1 MSASQLHRF
10 LMRAAFSGAYIFAWI
25 AAFHALWILS
35 GSMVA
40 AFTGVAITYALMHT
54 VTILA
59 LPLAARNMRH
69 GSRRTLEA
77 AILSAAAAFAGIG
90 GFYLTSDLSFTWV
103 MGGFALL
110 MGIYRALYY
119 VPYEL
124 SRGGSSRIAFLEILI
139 ALMPACAGVLI
150 ATGFHMPQTLYF
162 AAAAICVLALLPIYF
177 MPDKHEGFSWSYRQT
192 FHELFAPQH
201 RTLLAI
207 SVTEGLEATTLLLVW
222 PISIWLLV
230 EQSYPLL
237 GVILSSTLLLTMVSR
252 LVLRRLGVVPTPV
265 VAAAISVS
273 GWALR
278 YFAGNAVSVM
288 LIDAY
293 AHAPTDPRKKG
304 FDLATHEH
312 VVDNHTYVDEYT
324 ALKEMGNALGRI
336 LMCALIVLLSLSLN
350 PALVVGGAFVGA
362 ASASVATILLM
373 RGHRRSAF

>member
-10 LMRAAFSGAYIFAWI
+10 LMRAALSSAHVFAWI
-25 AAFHALWILS
+25 AAFHALLIMS
-35 GSMVA
+35 GSIA
-40 AFTGVAITYALMHT
+40 SAFAGVAITYALMHT

-77 AILSAAAAFAGIG
+77 AILCAGAAFAGIG

-103 MGGFALL
+103 MGGFAFL

-124 SRGGSSRIAFLEILI
+124 SRGGASRIAFLEILI
-139 ALMPACAGVLI
+139 ALIPAGAGILI
-150 ATGFHMPQTLYF
+150 ATGFFMPQALYF
-162 AAAAICVLALLPIYF
+162 GAAGLCALALLPIYF

-207 SVTEGLEATTLLLVW
+207 SMAEGLEATALLLVW

-237 GVILSSTLLLTMVSR
+237 GVILSATLLLTMVTR
-252 LVLRRLGVVPTPV
+252 LLLRRFGIVPTPV
-265 VAAAISVS
+265 VAAAMSS
-273 GWALR
+273 SAWALR
-278 YFAGNAVSVM
+278 FFAGNAVSVL
-288 LIDAY
+288 LIDTY
-293 AHAPTDPRKKG
+293 AHAPQEQHKKG
-304 FDLATHEH
+304 FDLVAHEH
-312 VVDNHTYVDEYT
+312 VADNHTYVDEYT
-324 ALKEMGNALGRI
+324 ALKEMGHALGRI
-336 LMCALIVLLSLSLN
+336 LMCALIVVL
-350 PALVVGGAFVGA
+350 AFSFSPSVIVAGSFVA
-362 ASASVATILLM
+362 AATASVATIMLM
-373 RGHRRSAF
+373 RGHRRAAF